1 MKSFSSNNL
10 LYKDNLKIN
19 NEYLDYQ
26 NIKSN
31 ILEQTF
37 NILSIIFKN
46 KIKYFNDYYDINT
59 KYEKTHLSKIFE
71 IHNIKEKK
79 IKFIIKKIITFLD
92 EFFEQ
97 IQFLLNK
104 FIKRKE
110 QFLNQCSINNELIFS
125 LKKTIDSLNKENS
138 QLVTMFK
145 EKSDDYEK
153 LQNKINFFQ
162 ENENL
167 FNKFKKEFPNKNLI
181 EIMNEIDIRKNT
193 SLNLLNEF
201 NNLQYKYELLE
212 KEKKNI
218 DSKYQKII
226 FDLNIKNDNIENLKK
241 NSETNFKNKIEEFE
255 SEINLYKSKEEENK
269 FLTNMLFQI
278 YNLLFEEFRLDKNI
292 KIKKEFLNVNEK
304 NFDPGIFSNIELF
317 NYIKLMI
324 KSMKENSAG
333 KELRETIAYA
343 NLMARNYLP
352 EKINLKYQPSLIF
365 KEIKELIDKKEEKIQ
380 KLETENKLINDKIKN
395 LEKENGLNKTKY
407 KDEQRKFENYQKIV
421 DKIIVKESKYDKN
434 NLILSQT
441 IPNSKIYLKSS
452 NNNSKNNSRYFNKN
466 YYLKKKIVI
475 DAKNINKNN

>member
-1 MKSFSSNNL
+1 MKSFSSKNL
-10 LYKDNLKIN
+10 TFKESLNIK
-19 NEYLDYQ
+19 NEYFDYQ

-31 ILEQTF
+31 ILQQTF

-46 KIKYFNDYYDINT
+46 KIKYFNDYNEINQN
-59 KYEKTHLSKIFE
+59 YEKTHLSKIFE
-71 IHNIKEKK
+71 IHNVSEKK
-79 IKFIIKKIITFLD
+79 TKFIIKKIIIFLD

-125 LKKTIDSLNKENS
+125 MKKTIDSLNKENS
-138 QLVTMFK
+138 QLVKMFK

-153 LQNKINFFQ
+153 LQKKINFFE

-193 SLNLLNEF
+193 SLNLLNDY

-218 DSKYQKII
+218 DLKYQKII

-241 NSETNFKNKIEEFE
+241 NSETNFKNKIEEIE
-255 SEINLYKSKEEENK
+255 SQMNLYKSKEEENK

-278 YNLLFEEFRLDKNI
+278 YNLLFEEFRLDKNV
-292 KIKKEFLNVNEK
+292 KIKKEFLNVNEN
-304 NFDPGIFSNIELF
+304 NFNPGIFSNIELF

-324 KSMKENSAG
+324 KSMKETSSG

-365 KEIKELIDKKEEKIQ
+365 KEIKDLIDKKEEKIQ
-380 KLETENKLINDKIKN
+380 KLQSENKIIIDKIKS
-395 LEKENGLNKTKY
+395 LEKENGMNKTKY

-421 DKIIVKESKYDKN
+421 DKIIVKENKYDKN
-434 NLILSQT
+434 KLGLSQT
-441 IPNSKIYLKSS
+441 IPNSKLYLNSS
-452 NNNSKNNSRYFNKN
+452 NNNSKNISRYYNKN

-475 DAKNINKNN
+475 DAKDINKNN